1 MISPVVLWKSLN
13 RFIFLIAVETHGKHV
28 SAIFHCKNQTKTW
41 KISSS
46 AELVIGYVEHFVFQ
60 AIISYPCHYWHWQ
73 VSSWFCPSVSLYV
86 CLLNDLSALT
96 LKDLGHWLKFY
107 GILHNTTKHIAILDS
122 HAQSVFDSSLELAI
136 ISWDRSVGQC

>member
-46 AELVIGYVEHFVFQ
+46 AELAIGYVEHFVFP
-60 AIISYPCHYWHWQ
+60 AIIFHPSHHWHWQ
-73 VSSWFCPSVSLYV
+73 VLSLFFPSVSLYV
-86 CLLNDLSALT
+86 WLPNNLSALT
-96 LKDLGHWLKFY
+96 LKDPGHRLKFY
-107 GILHNTTKHIAILDS
+107 GVLYNTMKHIAILDS